1 MDNRISANIICKNEI
16 GNIGKCIDSI
26 LDYVYEVIV
35 VDTGSTDGT
44 FEYLQALEKKNGK
57 VRLYHKE
64 WNNNFADMRNYALEL
79 SDGDYILLIDGDMT
93 LTNFEFNEGADY
105 YICTV
110 QVYNDKTDNTF
121 NLPITMFFKN
131 NGVRFYG
138 ARHATIERDMIRL
151 GGTRA
156 KANIIFSHPVL
167 EASEIRLK
175 MINNLDVHLKQ
186 LVSEPDNTRVYYD
199 LCRTYYYLRYYNE
212 CIKYGVKV
220 LESGLNKDCK
230 ATAAILIYLCYSFYD
245 MEQNGLPFLTESLQI
260 IPKQVCARYLLFLYF
275 LKHNKE
281 LALQT
286 YEEIEAISKTGESD
300 LPADIIL
307 NQKQLDKIKG
317 DLQNAL

>member
-1 MDNRISANIICKNEI
+1 MGNRISANIICKNEI
-16 GNIGKCIDSI
+16 GNIGKCINSV

-35 VDTGSTDGT
+35 VDTGSNDGT

-57 VRLYHKE
+57 VRLYQKQ

-93 LTNFEFNEGADY
+93 LTNFEFNEGAEY

-110 QVYNDKTDNTF
+110 QMQGGENIF
-121 NLPITMFFKN
+121 SFPITMFFKN
-131 NGVRFYG
+131 NGVKFYG
-138 ARHATIERDMIRL
+138 ARHATIERDMLRI
-151 GGTRA
+151 GGAVA

-199 LCRTYYYLRYYNE
+199 LCRTYYYLRYYDE

-220 LESGLNKDCK
+220 LESSLNKDCK
-230 ATAAILIYLCYSFYD
+230 ATAAILIYMCYQICE

-260 IPKQVCARYLLFLYF
+260 IPKQVYARYLLFLYF

-300 LPADIIL
+300 LPADLIL
-307 NQKQLDKIKG
+307 NNKQLAKIKG

>member
-1 MDNRISANIICKNEI
+1 MRISANIICKNEI
-16 GNIGKCIDSI
+16 ENISKCINSV

-44 FEYLQALEKKNGK
+44 FEYLQHLEKTNNK
-57 VRLYHKE
+57 VRVYHKE
-64 WNNNFADMRNYALEL
+64 WNNNFSDMRNYALEL
-79 SDGDYILLIDGDMT
+79 SDGDYILLIDGDMV

-110 QVYNDKTDNTF
+110 KVQGDENVF
-121 NLPITMFFKN
+121 SLPITMFFRN
-131 NGVRFYG
+131 NGVKFYG
-138 ARHATIERDMIRL
+138 ARHATIERDMLRI
-151 GGTRA
+151 GGSTV
-156 KANIIFSHPVL
+156 KANITFSHPKI

-220 LESGLNKDCK
+220 LESNLNKDCR
-230 ATAAILIYLCYSFYD
+230 ATAAILIYLCYSFCD
-245 MEQNGLPFLTESLQI
+245 MSDVGMPYLTESLQI
-260 IPKQVCARYLLFLYF
+260 IPKQVYARYLLFQYF
-275 LKHNKE
+275 LKTNKE

-286 YEEIEAISKTGESD
+286 FEEIESISKGGESD
-300 LPADIIL
+300 LPADIIF
-307 NQKQLDKIKG
+307 NKKQLDNLKENY
-317 DLQNAL
+317 NAI